1 MGLRYAEM
9 EEKRRKDFAGWFRVS
24 GAAHEL
30 VRAARIGEEKAKRRL
45 VCHGSRAFPWTPAQS
60 VNKKTIS
67 ISFLSDISLLTLA
80 YYLNNLNMIT
90 SAENVSSN
98 YFPFHF
104 HFPSFSLPD
113 MSMS

>member
-1 MGLRYAEM
+1 LGGHPCIGGGSGISKGGGRKKGE
-9 EEKRRKDFAGWFRVS
+9 EEKSAS
-24 GAAHEL
+24 
-30 VRAARIGEEKAKRRL
+30 
-45 VCHGSRAFPWTPAQS
+45 HGSRAFPWTPAQS